1 VRDVSILE
9 EEKITKTSEVIP
21 SVSFTILE
29 FMKAFAEEFPAEWN
43 RLVKR
48 YGLYGSKRRY
58 TAATY
63 LANRLYTY
71 SHKSG
76 SVLCPFR
83 RFKKGGKGD
92 YRKSSKR
99 EREEF
104 GSSWIAVYR
113 KRT

>member
-1 VRDVSILE
+1 MRDVNILD
-9 EEKITKTSEVIP
+9 EEKITKAIEAIP

-29 FMKAFAEEFPAEWN
+29 FMKAFAEEFPAEWK
-43 RLVKR
+43 RLVEH

-83 RFKKGGKGD
+83 RFEKGGKGD
-92 YRKSSKR
+92 YRKSSKQ

-104 GSSWIAVYR
+104 GSPWIAVYR